1 MKDHVNVSDEKFARP
16 LSFSFIIIFISMK
29 TNSVLTCWNLEKSI
43 GWRTLITFQMNGKA
57 FLKRMLKNRMNIR
70 WCFINVYARTRYLK
84 ILKLP
89 NNKICVK
96 LTPWALKL
104 SRPTKKWSARSK
116 VKVVHLGSWHYIPEL
131 FQAYTLKWG
140 PGALNYKWFI
150 LRNSPLRPKS
160 WQPWTYF

>member
-1 MKDHVNVSDEKFARP
+1 MFQKKN
-16 LSFSFIIIFISMK
+16 LLGLCLFSFIIIFISMK

-70 WCFINVYARTRYLK
+70 WCFINVYARTRYPK

-96 LTPWALKL
+96 LTPWAPRL
-104 SRPTKKWSARSK
+104 SRPTKNDLLDHKWK
-116 VKVVHLGSWHYIPEL
+116 K
-131 FQAYTLKWG
+131 
-140 PGALNYKWFI
+140 FI
-150 LRNSPLRPKS
+150 LARGITYLNCFKLI
-160 WQPWTYF
+160 PWSEV